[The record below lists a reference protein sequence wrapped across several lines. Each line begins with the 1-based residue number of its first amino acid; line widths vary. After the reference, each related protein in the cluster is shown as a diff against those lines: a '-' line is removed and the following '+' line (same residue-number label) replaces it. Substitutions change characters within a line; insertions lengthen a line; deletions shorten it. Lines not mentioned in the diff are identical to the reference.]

1 MPGGMDLLDPG
12 FWLEQLAPGGQLRAW
27 LVAAG
32 VAAAVLVGLR
42 LLERLLATRGS
53 RFAAGTRNELDDFLV
68 DAGRRTRFFL
78 LLFPAFYLGALLSNL
93 RADLSAGATQVLRT
107 LAVLGLILQAALWG
121 LAAVDFWVER
131 TRRRRLAVD
140 AATATA
146 IGAFGFIGKLALFS
160 LLLLLALDNLGVDVT
175 ALVAGLGVG
184 GIAIALALQNVLGD
198 LLASLSIVLDKP
210 FVIGDT
216 IHVGEFVGTVESIGL
231 KTTRLRNIAGEQ
243 LVFPNGDL
251 LQSRIRNYKRMS
263 ERRAVLVFGVT
274 YQTPAAALREIPGIV
289 RRAVEA
295 LDLTRF
301 DRCHLKAAADS
312 ALEFEAVFFVLSP
325 EYAAYM
331 DRQQAVLL
339 ALIEEFERR
348 GIDFAYPT
356 RTLWIPGGAGPPVH
370 EEGAGSERRRP
381 VR

>member
-1 MPGGMDLLDPG
+1 
-12 FWLEQLAPGGQLRAW
+12 
-27 LVAAG
+27 
-32 VAAAVLVGLR
+32 VAAAGLVVLR
-42 LLERLLATRGS
+42 LARRLVLTRGS

-68 DAGRRTRFFL
+68 EAIRRTRFFL
-78 LLFPAFYLGALLSNL
+78 LAFPAFYLGARLFAPPGEAV
-93 RADLSAGATQVLRT
+93 RALRT
-107 LAVLGLILQAALWG
+107 LAVLGLSAQAALWG
-121 LAAVDFWVER
+121 LAAIDFWVER

-140 AATATA
+140 VATATA
-146 IGAFGFIGKLALFS
+146 IGAFGFLGKLALFS

-184 GIAIALALQNVLGD
+184 GIAIALAVQNVLGD

-231 KTTRLRNIAGEQ
+231 KTTRLRSIAGEE
-243 LVFPNGDL
+243 LIFPNGDL

-289 RRAVEA
+289 RRAVET
-295 LDLTRF
+295 LDLVRF
-301 DRCHLKAAADS
+301 DRCHLRAAADS
-312 ALEFEAVFFVLSP
+312 ALEFEAVYFVLTP
-325 EYAAYM
+325 EMAAHM
-331 DRQQAVLL
+331 DRQQAILL
-339 ALIEEFERR
+339 SLVEEFERR

-356 RTLWIPGGAGPPVH
+356 RTLWHANPPPERNPQAPGP
-370 EEGAGSERRRP
+370 
-381 VR
+381 